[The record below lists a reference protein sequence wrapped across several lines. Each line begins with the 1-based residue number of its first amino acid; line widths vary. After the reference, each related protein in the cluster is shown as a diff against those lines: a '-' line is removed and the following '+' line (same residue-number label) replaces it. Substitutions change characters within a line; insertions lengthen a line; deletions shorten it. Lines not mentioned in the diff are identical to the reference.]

1 MGLEEA
7 KSRLEEFRK
16 MIDDLA
22 RNVEESEN
30 NVRLA
35 RHPEVPPVGH
45 PQALTSI
52 RKLHK
57 HVHLRKAEQ
66 AKRKPVLDVPDCAQ
80 DEKDACAVCL
90 RIQPISSSTNHQIC
104 WIQCP
109 TCED

>member
-57 HVHLRKAEQ
+57 HAHLRKAEQ
-66 AKRKPVLDVPDCAQ
+66 AKRKPVLDIPDCAQ
-80 DEKDACAVCL
+80 DERNACA
-90 RIQPISSSTNHQIC
+90 
-104 WIQCP
+104 CP
-109 TCED
+109 TCEDGMHQQPSPSRWYRPGKE